1 MGDLERYKSE
11 HGRCFAGAWKFRH
24 FRLMLYVALL
34 RSRPFQGW
42 NFVGVKLV
50 AVVFRGESFAH
61 GWCGIVRLCSWL
73 NFEKCDFYMN
83 ST

>member
-1 MGDLERYKSE
+1 
-11 HGRCFAGAWKFRH
+11 
-24 FRLMLYVALL
+24 MLYIVLPC
-34 RSRPFQGW
+34 SEPFQGW
-42 NFVGVKLV
+42 NFVGIKVV

-83 ST
+83 STWLSIDYVWLLLLNLVARLI